1 MAADR
6 FFGCQAQVGFLETQ
20 INESVQFCGI
30 EGRYGNFVAT

>member
-6 FFGCQAQVGFLETQ
+6 FSGRQAQVGFLETQ
-20 INESVQFCGI
+20 INERVQFFGI